1 MFKWLR
7 NKLFNNPELAVDKG
21 EVKGTDLITER
32 TERLSDLINLE
43 GALIFYSDRDPN
55 NIVTLTVPMHE
66 PIYLS
71 QIDKPEVTYYFNVSK
86 DGDIVQLFPQSF
98 NDYNGVALL
107 RAEPLNA
114 TSFFNNQ
121 LEQVYN
127 KLIGKEIEASTI
139 QFKVLEHG
147 VDIPKVSEAE
157 ANRILKKPKPGLY
170 QHFWDGNYLRSLKD
184 DTLYLTDKGN
194 NIVKVVTTLQMD
206 LVRYLTKNLAN
217 DPAKVP
223 KHVISDYDLVD
234 RKLIPGTDYR
244 RWMVITEME
253 SADSNWVVR
262 VVPKDVARGRV
273 RYFKLD
279 FVFDQIDLGGV
290 AFDSLKMIREATIKI
305 AETCRRDI
313 MVHGQA
319 YRVHNDSCF
328 STEDV
333 DLNGFMNIDNINV
346 IVNSNTL
353 TYRGYLLQQNKHAAF
368 KDSNPYL
375 TPYSPYIQVGDQT
388 IGFNKKGALVNF
400 YSHECQGDALPD
412 DKQPY
417 Y

>member
-1 MFKWLR
+1 MFKWLCD
-7 NKLFNNPELAVDKG
+7 KLGNNPGPAVNKG
-21 EVKGTDLITER
+21 GVKDTEVITER

-43 GALIFYSDRDPN
+43 SALVFYSDRDPN
-55 NIVTLTVPMHE
+55 NIVTLTIPGTTY
-66 PIYLS
+66 PS

-86 DGDIVQLFPQSF
+86 DGDVVQLFPQSF

-121 LEQVYN
+121 LEPVYN
-127 KLIGKEIEASTI
+127 KLLGKEIEASSI
-139 QFKVLEHG
+139 QFKILVHG

-157 ANRILKKPKPGLY
+157 ATRVIKKQKPGTYSHL
-170 QHFWDGNYLRSLKD
+170 WDGNYLRVLND
-184 DTLYLTDKGN
+184 DTLYMTDKGN
-194 NIVKVVTTLQMD
+194 NIVKVVTALQLD
-206 LVRYLTKNLAN
+206 LVRYVTKRPAI
-217 DPAKVP
+217 DPTTIP
-223 KHVISDYDLVD
+223 KFVVHDYDLVD

-244 RWMVITEME
+244 RWVVITELE
-253 SADSNWVVR
+253 GEDSNWVVR
-262 VVPKDVARGRV
+262 VVPKDIGRGCV
-273 RYFKLD
+273 RYFKMD

-290 AFDSLKMIREATIKI
+290 AFDSLKMIHEATIKI
-305 AETCRRDI
+305 AEACRRDI

-319 YRVHNDSCF
+319 YRVHTDSCF
-328 STEDV
+328 MIDDD
-333 DLNGFMNIDNINV
+333 DLNGFLNIDNINV
-346 IVNSNTL
+346 IVNNNTL

-375 TPYSPYIQVGDQT
+375 TPYSPYIRVGDQT

-400 YSHECQGDALPD
+400 YSHECQGDRLPD